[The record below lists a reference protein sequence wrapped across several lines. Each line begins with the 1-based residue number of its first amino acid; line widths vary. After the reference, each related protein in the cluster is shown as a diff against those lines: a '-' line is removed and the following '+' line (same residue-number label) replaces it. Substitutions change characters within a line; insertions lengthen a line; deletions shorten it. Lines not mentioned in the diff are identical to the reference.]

1 MMHRLGVACLASR
14 MATPRKVVTMQ
25 SLRRLGGGAGI
36 LAGIAAAWHLL
47 GAAVIIP
54 SAHLSLAAQESPHK
68 YLVFANK
75 HQEIIG
81 WINGGSMLASLLGL
95 VLLLALADRLRED
108 APDRSQ
114 IGFTFGVVGMI
125 GFAVA
130 AFLKQFGL
138 GSLVPFHL
146 TNKVGAAIAFY
157 AVNGTANSFLALGG
171 VAMGLGALAFGSIML
186 KMRGRYGSAGS
197 LSVITGAALIV
208 WGFVPHGTVYLI
220 ASLLT
225 IAWLAGTGAI
235 LWMEAATSTTRSE
248 YARGTP
254 EDSMMVMRRAA
265 GVR

>member
-1 MMHRLGVACLASR
+1 M
-14 MATPRKVVTMQ
+14 K

-54 SAHLSLAAQESPHK
+54 SAHLSLTAQESPHK

-81 WINGGSMLASLLGL
+81 WINGGSMLAPLLGL

-114 IGFTFGVVGMI
+114 IGFTLGVVGMI
-125 GFAVA
+125 GLAVA
-130 AFLKQFGL
+130 AFLRQFGV

-157 AVNGTANSFLALGG
+157 AVNGTANSFLSLGG
-171 VAMGLGALAFGSIML
+171 VAMGLGALAFGSIMV
-186 KMRGRYGSAGS
+186 KIRGHYGWAGP

-208 WGFVPHGTVYLI
+208 WGFAPHGTFYMI

-225 IAWLAGTGAI
+225 IAWFVGTGAV
-235 LWMEAATSTTRSE
+235 LWMETATSAARSE
-248 YARGTP
+248 YVRGTP
-254 EDSMMVMRRAA
+254 EDSMMIRRAA